1 VNQCLLDVLTLRR
14 ASVCLA
20 LLAIAAC
27 GAQMVNKP
35 GTTAPVPN
43 APVNEAERGGVVKY
57 LNEGIQA
64 VRDKRRASAYKQM
77 AKACGGPYRIDA
89 EGPQVE
95 GGVVVPLQNGTS
107 VSSSTTDWYIQFS
120 CVRAVS
126 SAAPR

>member
-1 VNQCLLDVLTLRR
+1 
-14 ASVCLA
+14 
-20 LLAIAAC
+20 
-27 GAQMVNKP
+27 MVNKP
-35 GTTAPVPN
+35 GGTAPVLN
-43 APVNEAERGGVVKY
+43 APVNEADRGGVVKY

-107 VSSSTTDWYIQFS
+107 VSANTTEWYIQFS
-120 CVRAVS
+120 CLRADS
-126 SAAPR
+126 SGAPRQAPSPTTAHDM